1 MEKTKNG
8 KRKPEEDRSE
18 QYLGDVLS
26 VMIFVAAVTFAGWY
40 VYSRGVTVADTSAQN
55 ASILANGSLS
65 PTP

>member
-1 MEKTKNG
+1 MENESLRKTGVSNT
-8 KRKPEEDRSE
+8 
-18 QYLGDVLS
+18 VMS

-40 VYSRGVTVADTSAQN
+40 VYSRGVTVSDTSAQN

>member
-1 MEKTKNG
+1 
-8 KRKPEEDRSE
+8 
-18 QYLGDVLS
+18 
-26 VMIFVAAVTFAGWY
+26 MIFVAAVTFAGWY

>member
-1 MEKTKNG
+1 VEKTKNG

-18 QYLGDVLS
+18 QYRDVLS

-40 VYSRGVTVADTSAQN
+40 VYSRGVTVAYTSAQN
-55 ASILANGSLS
+55 TSILANGSLS

>member
-1 MEKTKNG
+1 MENESLRKTGVSNT
-8 KRKPEEDRSE
+8 
-18 QYLGDVLS
+18 LGDVLS

-65 PTP
+65 PTA